1 MNGGA
6 TRRSVLAA
14 SLAAPL
20 LATAGCRVP
29 AAATPTARPASDVA
43 ILRASIAAKKKM
55 IGLYTAVRNVHPE
68 LAGRLDPL
76 LADNTA
82 HLAELQ
88 RRLIEPAHR
97 SLPRPRGRTAG
108 PWATPPSRAPDYGSR
123 AGALAALRS
132 AEHKAA
138 AVHVEQLRTVAA
150 PSLAQL
156 LASVAACEAT
166 HVAALAAGGKK
177 R

>member
-1 MNGGA
+1 MKGGA

-20 LATAGCRVP
+20 LAAAGCGAP

-43 ILRASIAAKKKM
+43 ILRAAIAAKKNM
-55 IGLYTAVRNVHPE
+55 IGLYTAVRAVHPE
-68 LAGRLDPL
+68 LAGQLDPL

-97 SLPRPRGRTAG
+97 SSPTPRGRTTG
-108 PWATPPSRAPDYGSR
+108 PSATPPSPARIT
-123 AGALAALRS
+123 
-132 AEHKAA
+132 AA
-138 AVHVEQLRTVAA
+138 ASP
-150 PSLAQL
+150 PSPRCDPP
-156 LASVAACEAT
+156 S
-166 HVAALAAGGKK
+166 ALPPPFM
-177 R
+177 

>member
-1 MNGGA
+1 MQGGS

-20 LATAGCRVP
+20 LAAAGCGVP
-29 AAATPTARPASDVA
+29 AAATPTASPASDVA
-43 ILRASIAAKKKM
+43 VLRAALAAKKDM
-55 IGLYTAVRNVHPE
+55 IGLYTAVRAVHPE
-68 LAGRLDPL
+68 LAGQLDPL

-97 SLPRPRGRTAG
+97 SFPPSRGPTTG
-108 PWATPPSRAPDYGSR
+108 PSAPEPSRAPGYRSR
-123 AGALAALRS
+123 VGALAALRS
-132 AEHKAA
+132 AERKSA
-138 AVHVEQLRTVAA
+138 AVHVGQLRTVAA

-156 LASVAACEAT
+156 LASIAACEAT
-166 HVAALAAGGKK
+166 HVAALAAGGKI

>member
-1 MNGGA
+1 MKGGA

-20 LATAGCRVP
+20 LAAVGCAVP
-29 AAATPTARPASDVA
+29 AAATPASDVA
-43 ILRASIAAKKKM
+43 ILRAAIAAKKNV
-55 IGLYTAVRNVHPE
+55 IGLYTAVRAVHPE
-68 LAGRLDPL
+68 LAGQLDPL

-97 SLPRPRGRTAG
+97 SLPRSRGRTAG
-108 PWATPPSRAPDYGSR
+108 ASANPPSRAPDYGSR
-123 AGALAALRS
+123 VGALAALRS
-132 AEHKAA
+132 TERKAA

-156 LASVAACEAT
+156 LASIAACEAT
-166 HVAALAAGGKK
+166 HIAALAAGEKI